1 MFDRST
7 LRSRVILW
15 IQWVL
20 VSILGWGIG
29 LIPAY
34 TVDTILIKTV
44 SNDFRELISFYD
56 FRDFIGFIV
65 IGFSLGV
72 AQWLILRQYFQQSA
86 SWILATCI
94 GIATGWN
101 SILVDAAVE
110 IASMS
115 GLYWHH
121 YANVTFYFILG
132 IISGTL
138 LGIAQWI
145 VLRQKFQQAKLWIFA
160 NALGEGLAS
169 ALYSMW
175 FTGFR
180 GAMTGGLLANLVVNK
195 GIAMAIT
202 GFLLV
207 YLLYS
212 VPLKKNS

>member
-1 MFDRST
+1 MFDRNRF
-7 LRSRVILW
+7 RSRALLW

-34 TVDTILIKTV
+34 IVDTILIK
-44 SNDFRELISFYD
+44 NFGYH
-56 FRDFIGFIV
+56 FRDFMAFVV

-72 AQWLILRQYFQQSA
+72 TQWLVLRQYFPRSIQ
-86 SWILATCI
+86 WILATSA
-94 GIATGWN
+94 GIAVGWN
-101 SILVDAAVE
+101 AIFVDAAFE
-110 IASMS
+110 IASMN
-115 GLYWHH
+115 GLSTRH
-121 YANVTFYFILG
+121 ASNVTFHFILG
-132 IISGTL
+132 IISGTI

-160 NALGEGLAS
+160 NAIGEGLAS
-169 ALYSMW
+169 ALYRMW

-180 GAMTGGLLANLVVNK
+180 GSLEGGLLAHLVIYK

-212 VPLKKNS
+212 VPLKKKQLDA